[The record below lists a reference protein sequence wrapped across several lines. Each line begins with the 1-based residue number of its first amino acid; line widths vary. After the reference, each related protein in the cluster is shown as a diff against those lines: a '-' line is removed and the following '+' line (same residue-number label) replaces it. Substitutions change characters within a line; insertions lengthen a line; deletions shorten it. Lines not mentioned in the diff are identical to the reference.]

1 MRAYPECYNSLAKA
15 YKLKPAR
22 KSGFQVSFGQ
32 PKNRQYTKEEKI
44 MKKVLSMLLCSA
56 MILVLFAG
64 CFGGNDDGSV
74 YYLNF
79 KPEQDA
85 AWQSLAQKYTD
96 QTGVQVDVLTA
107 AEGKYQETLTAEMDK
122 NKMPTLFQ
130 VSGAVG
136 LEAWGDYCLDLKD
149 TALYGQLTSDDFAL
163 YEGDE
168 VKGIA
173 YVYEGFGI
181 IVNKKLLSEAGYT
194 VDDIKSFSDLK
205 RIAEDIT
212 ARKDTLGFSAFT
224 SSTLDSS
231 SSWRFSGHLANMPL
245 YYEFADDG
253 VTSQPAT
260 VKGTYL
266 ENYKN
271 IWDLYTNNSTVDKK
285 AITTA
290 MNAADEFTQGKGVF
304 YQNGTWAYSD
314 IKSIGD
320 ENIGFIPIYTGVKD
334 ENQGICCGTEN
345 YWAVNKEA
353 DDKDIEATLDFLE
366 WVVTSEEGTAALADD
381 MGFVSPFK
389 NAKAVDNVLCNI
401 MNEYVANGAYNVSW
415 AFNYTPNVDT
425 WRADLVSALAA
436 YTAGTGDWEA
446 VKTAF
451 VDGWKKQYELS
462 KQ

>member
-1 MRAYPECYNSLAKA
+1 
-15 YKLKPAR
+15 
-22 KSGFQVSFGQ
+22 
-32 PKNRQYTKEEKI
+32 
-44 MKKVLSMLLCSA
+44 MKKLISLLLCA
-56 MILVLFAG
+56 IVIITLFAG
-64 CFGGNDDGSV
+64 CFGAKDEGTV

-79 KPEQDA
+79 KPEQDE
-85 AWQSLAQKYTD
+85 AWQKLAAKYTEE
-96 QTGVQVDVLTA
+96 TGVKVDVLTA

-136 LEAWGDYCLDLKD
+136 LESWGEYCLDLKD
-149 TALYGQLTSDDFAL
+149 SEVYKQLTSDDFAL
-163 YEGDE
+163 KDGDK
-168 VKGIA
+168 VLGVA
-173 YVYEGFGI
+173 YVYEGYGL
-181 IVNKKLLSEAGYT
+181 IVNKKLLQEAGYS
-194 VDDIKSFSDLK
+194 VDDIKSFDDLK

-212 ARKDTLGFSAFT
+212 ARKDKLGFAAFT

-245 YYEFADDG
+245 YYEFAEDKI
-253 VTSQPAT
+253 TSQPAT
-260 VKGTYL
+260 IKGTYL
-266 ENYKN
+266 DSFKN
-271 IWDLYTNNSTVDKK
+271 LWDLYINNSTVDKN

-290 MNAADEFTQGKGVF
+290 VNAADEFTKGKGVF
-304 YQNGTWAYSD
+304 YQNGTWAYND
-314 IKSIGD
+314 IKAIGD
-320 ENIGFIPIYTGVKD
+320 ENIGFIPIYTGIKD
-334 ENQGICCGTEN
+334 ENQGLSCGTEN

-353 DDKDIEATLDFLE
+353 DEEDIEATLKFLQ
-366 WVVTSEEGTAALADD
+366 WVVTSEAGTAALADE

-389 NAKAVDNVLCNI
+389 SAKNVDNVLCNI
-401 MNEYVANGAYNVSW
+401 MNDYVEEGRYNVSW

-436 YTAGTGDWEA
+436 YSAGTGDWDG